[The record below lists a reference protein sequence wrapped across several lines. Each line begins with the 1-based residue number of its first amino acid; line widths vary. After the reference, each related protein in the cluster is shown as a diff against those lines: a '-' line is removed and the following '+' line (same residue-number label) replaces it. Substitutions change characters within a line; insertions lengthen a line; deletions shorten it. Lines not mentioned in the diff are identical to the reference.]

1 MIGQRGNKTR
11 ATLILLALIMLIGAF
26 FAAAPSAE
34 AKNIVKGDTTANV
47 RLVQQRL
54 SNLGYYTYK
63 VDGIWG
69 WRTTAAVKKF
79 QKAKGLVAD
88 GIVGAKTEK
97 ALGITLSGGK
107 KSGTL
112 SSTELNLLRGRSTA
126 KRAASRTRDRSPL
139 PR

>member
-11 ATLILLALIMLIGAF
+11 ATLILLALIMIIGAF
-26 FAAAPSAE
+26 FVAAPSAE

-63 VDGIWG
+63 VDGIWAG
-69 WRTTAAVKKF
+69 
-79 QKAKGLVAD
+79 
-88 GIVGAKTEK
+88 
-97 ALGITLSGGK
+97 
-107 KSGTL
+107 
-112 SSTELNLLRGRSTA
+112 EL
-126 KRAASRTRDRSPL
+126 P